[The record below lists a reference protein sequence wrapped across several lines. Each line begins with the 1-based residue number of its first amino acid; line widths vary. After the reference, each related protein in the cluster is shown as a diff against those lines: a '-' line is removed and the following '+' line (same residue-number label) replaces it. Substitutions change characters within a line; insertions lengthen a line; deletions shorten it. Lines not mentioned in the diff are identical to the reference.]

1 MIEAL
6 IAGKL
11 YQRAEERTSRGGQPF
26 VTAKVRTAVGEAD
39 SLFVN
44 VVAFSE
50 SAGAALLALEA
61 GDSLALAGTLKPS
74 AWIDRDGNARPSL
87 DLVAAQVL
95 TLYGL
100 KREFGRLNFQ
110 PSTVLTLYGL
120 KRRRAAAAGADAKVS
135 PMVAGETEQ
144 RQHVPE
150 DFGPQDW
157 PSGFQSPGCHS
168 RFRRKPP

>member
-1 MIEAL
+1 MIEA
-6 IAGKL
+6 IITGKL
-11 YQRAEERTSRGGQPF
+11 HQRAEERTSKGGRPF
-26 VTAKVRTAVGEAD
+26 VTAKVRAAVGEAEGV
-39 SLFVN
+39 FVN

-50 SAGAALLALEA
+50 SACAALLALEA

-87 DLVAAQVL
+87 DLVAAQVM
-95 TLYGL
+95 
-100 KREFGRLNFQ
+100 
-110 PSTVLTLYGL
+110 TLYGL
-120 KRRRAAAAGADAKVS
+120 KRRRAAAAGADAMVS

-157 PSGFQSPGCHS
+157 PRG
-168 RFRRKPP
+168 R

>member
-6 IAGKL
+6 ITGKL
-11 YQRAEERTSRGGQPF
+11 HQRAEERTSRGGQPF
-26 VTAKVRTAVGEAD
+26 VTAKVRTAAGEAE

-61 GDSLALAGTLKPS
+61 GDSLALAGTLKPG

-87 DLVAAQVL
+87 DLVAAQVM
-95 TLYGL
+95 
-100 KREFGRLNFQ
+100 
-110 PSTVLTLYGL
+110 TLYGL
-120 KRRRAAAAGADAKVS
+120 KRRRAAAAGAAES
-135 PMVAGETEQ
+135 QERAPQAQ
-144 RQHVPE
+144 HPRQQGQHDPE

-157 PSGFQSPGCHS
+157 PAEG
-168 RFRRKPP
+168 R